1 MVKSMTAEIMELEFD
16 QEEVNKAEEE
26 YKKLHLDPA
35 QQEMVDNITKIT
47 NNLLSL
53 PESAVKGFTWR
64 VMNKWQ
70 KMRRITIA
78 ELENRPFRDRNDAA
92 KEIIKQ
98 AKRFYLELLSE
109 ATPEQREVLERKFDT
124 IIKQNS
130 VFLSN

>member
-1 MVKSMTAEIMELEFD
+1 MVNSMTAEAMELEFD
-16 QEEVNKAEEE
+16 QEEVSKAEEE
-26 YKKLHLDPA
+26 YKKLQLDPA

-47 NNLLSL
+47 GDLLSL

-64 VMNKWQ
+64 VMSNWQ

-109 ATPEQREVLERKFDT
+109 ATPEQREILERKFDSL
-124 IIKQNS
+124 IKQNS
-130 VFLSN
+130 VFLNN